1 MRWFVSCLSAAFLSI
16 AGVTARAQSPGR
28 TESALSQI
36 TTSGRGEARITPDR
50 ATVLVTI
57 ETRGGSAADA
67 TATNNKTTAATIK
80 ALKAATS
87 AGDIVT
93 TESFTVGRDYDNKG
107 HPTNFVARNSI
118 RSQLQ
123 NTAEIGQ
130 VIDAALNAG
139 ATQIMP
145 VQFTG
150 SRTPDARREAVK
162 AAVIQARLDAESM
175 AEAAGGTLGKLL
187 MLTSSVIPSRTSY
200 EMVVATSSLAG
211 GLAREAA
218 PPPPMLPND
227 LTVSAIVSGSW
238 EFMPRH

>member
-1 MRWFVSCLSAAFLSI
+1 MRLFVGYLSVAFLSI
-16 AGVTARAQSPGR
+16 AGVTARAQTPGR
-28 TESALSQI
+28 SEPAQPQI

-67 TATNNKTTAATIK
+67 TAANNKTTAATIN
-80 ALKAATS
+80 AIKAATS
-87 AGDIVT
+87 PGDIVT

-118 RSQLQ
+118 RSQIQ
-123 NTAEIGQ
+123 NTAEVGQ

-150 SRTPDARREAVK
+150 SRTPDARREAVR

-175 AEAAGGTLGKLL
+175 AEAAGGTLGRLL
-187 MLTSSVIPSRTSY
+187 VLTSTVIPSRTSY
-200 EMVVATSSLAG
+200 DMVIATSAMSPAMP
-211 GLAREAA
+211 A

-227 LTVSAIVSGSW
+227 LTISAVVNGSW
-238 EFMPRH
+238 EFVPRR

>member
-1 MRWFVSCLSAAFLSI
+1 MRSFVGFLPVAFLSI
-16 AGVTARAQSPGR
+16 AAVTARAQAPGR
-28 TESALSQI
+28 SEPAQPQI

-50 ATVLVTI
+50 ATVLVSI
-57 ETRGGSAADA
+57 ETRAGSAADA
-67 TATNNKTTAATIK
+67 TAANNKTTAATVK
-80 ALKAATS
+80 AVKCATS

-107 HPTNFVARNSI
+107 HPTNFVARNSV

-150 SRTPDARREAVK
+150 SRTPEARREAVR
-162 AAVIQARLDAESM
+162 AAVIQAHLDAESM
-175 AEAAGGTLGKLL
+175 AEAAGGTLGRLL
-187 MLTSSVIPSRTSY
+187 TLTSSVIPGRTSY
-200 EMVVATSSLAG
+200 DMVVATGGLAG
-211 GLAREAA
+211 GLAREST
-218 PPPPMLPND
+218 PPPMLPND
-227 LTVSAIVSGSW
+227 LTVSALVSGSW
-238 EFMPRH
+238 EFIPKR

>member
-1 MRWFVSCLSAAFLSI
+1 MRLSSGYLSVAFLSF
-16 AGVTARAQSPGR
+16 AGFTARIQAQGIADQARP
-28 TESALSQI
+28 QI
-36 TTSGRGEARITPDR
+36 MTNGRGEARITPDR
-50 ATVLVTI
+50 ATVLVAI

-67 TATNNKTTAATIK
+67 TGANNKATAATIK
-80 ALKAATS
+80 AVKAATS

-123 NTAEIGQ
+123 NIAEVGQ
-130 VIDAALNAG
+130 VIDAALSAG

-150 SRTPDARREAVK
+150 SRTADARREAVR
-162 AAVIQARLDAESM
+162 AAVVEARLDAESM

-187 MLTSSVIPSRTSY
+187 RLSSSVIPMRTSY
-200 EMVVATSSLAG
+200 DVVVATSGVAG
-211 GLAREAA
+211 GLARESS
-218 PPPPMLPND
+218 PPPMLPND
-227 LTVSAIVSGSW
+227 LTLSAIVSGSW
-238 EFMPRH
+238 EFIPRH